1 MQAGRLIEVI
11 IYIKHH
17 LGPLIGGRLIE
28 RYFIVIVL
36 QIFWDFDMRPFNRGW
51 PLKRFDCSTLGHDKQ
66 TYHNWLSILITA
78 VIQWLRIHFRKFP
91 SSPPTFAFSAFRPS
105 THVIHLGREDLGPQL
120 ELRRSQK
127 FLPLK
132 KPRFIDHR
140 ASCLWLVLWL
150 LKRSSFLK
158 TL

>member
-51 PLKRFDCSTLGHDKQ
+51 PLNGGSTVIKTDSRF
-66 TYHNWLSILITA
+66 
-78 VIQWLRIHFRKFP
+78 
-91 SSPPTFAFSAFRPS
+91 
-105 THVIHLGREDLGPQL
+105 
-120 ELRRSQK
+120 
-127 FLPLK
+127 
-132 KPRFIDHR
+132 
-140 ASCLWLVLWL
+140 LVE
-150 LKRSSFLK
+150 SN
-158 TL
+158 